1 MAWNDGLTG
10 QALNIASSDERRIRV
25 IAGPGSGK
33 TFSLMRRIA
42 RLLETGNNPSSI
54 LLATFTRTAAHDLKQ
69 ELQKLGAPRIDQI
82 DAGTLHSFCFRIL
95 RNEAVLEITGREPRP
110 LFNFERDFVIADLM
124 TRLTM
129 GKREVERTLQA
140 FESAWARLQ
149 SDEPGWP
156 SDEND
161 RRFQQTL
168 VNYLRFHKAMLIGEV
183 IPLTLGYLRNNPA
196 AEEFTRY
203 ANVFVDEYQD
213 LNRAEQEL
221 MNLIAKD
228 ANMMVIG
235 DEDQSI
241 YESFRNAHPE
251 GIRLFH
257 ELHNNAVDFPL
268 SECRRCPTGV
278 IAAAD
283 SLIHNNTNREQRSLI
298 ARDDNPEGTVHRVQ
312 WQNFESECEGVV
324 SFVRQ
329 RINEG
334 VIPGKILIMC
344 PQRKYGY
351 AIRDALQAA
360 GINAHSF
367 FTEELFENDD
377 AKMAMSIL
385 NLLVN
390 RNDRVALRSALGIGV
405 DTKNSTGYK
414 RIHDYCESNGAEPFQ
429 VLEKLCNGEIEIS
442 YTQNVI
448 ARFQDVRDRLDEFA
462 EIEPIDVVST
472 LFPASESWTF
482 PFNELWEG
490 DEEFEQRT
498 LEDIRQLISTQVI
511 NPDMPVDVD
520 YVRVMSLHKSKGL
533 TADLSIIT
541 GVIEGLIPRV
551 NRNISEAENLRLAE
565 EQRRLFYVAIT
576 RHKSEILISS
586 VREIPKELGH
596 QLGQPVARNRR
607 STTPAITS
615 TFLSEMERHL
625 PVAVR
630 GEQWNP

>member
-10 QALNIASSDERRIRV
+10 QGLNIASSDERRIRV

-42 RLLETGNNPSSI
+42 RLLETGIDPALI
-54 LLATFTRTAAHDLKQ
+54 LLVTFTRTAAHDLKQ
-69 ELQKLGAPRIDQI
+69 ELQKLGAPGIDQI

-124 TRLTM
+124 TRLRM

-156 SDEND
+156 IDEND
-161 RRFQQTL
+161 RIFQQTL
-168 VNYLRFHKAMLIGEV
+168 VNYLRFHKALLIGEV
-183 IPLTLGYLRNNPA
+183 IPLALAYLRNNPS
-196 AEEFTRY
+196 AEEFRRY
-203 ANVFVDEYQD
+203 TNVFVDEYQD

-221 MNLIAKD
+221 VNLIAD
-228 ANMMVIG
+228 NADMMVIG

-257 ELHNNAVDFPL
+257 ERHDNTADFPL

-283 SLIHNNTNREQRSLI
+283 SLIQNNTNREQRNLI
-298 ARDDNPEGTVHRVQ
+298 ARDDNPEGVVHRVQ
-312 WQNFESECEGVV
+312 WQNFESECAGIVKFVSKRIQEGV
-324 SFVRQ
+324 
-329 RINEG
+329 N
-334 VIPGKILIMC
+334 PGKILIMC
-344 PQRKYGY
+344 PQRNFGY

-377 AKMAMSIL
+377 AKMAISIL

-405 DTKNSTGYK
+405 DTKNSKGYK
-414 RIHDYCESNGAEPFQ
+414 RIHDYCESNGTEPFQ

-442 YTQNVI
+442 HTQNVV
-448 ARFQDVRDRLDEFA
+448 ATFQDVRDRLATFA
-462 EIEPIDVVST
+462 EIDPIDVVNT
-472 LFPASESWTF
+472 LFPATESWTF
-482 PFNELWEG
+482 PFHELWGG

-511 NPDMPVDVD
+511 NPEMPLDVD

-533 TADLSIIT
+533 TADISIIT

-551 NRNISEAENLRLAE
+551 NRNVSQPEKLRLAE

-586 VREIPKELGH
+586 VREIPKELAH
-596 QLGQPVARNRR
+596 QLGQGVAKNPFP
-607 STTPAITS
+607 TAPAITS
-615 TFLSEMERHL
+615 TFLTEMERHL
-625 PVAVR
+625 PSAVR
-630 GEQWNP
+630 GEQWNS